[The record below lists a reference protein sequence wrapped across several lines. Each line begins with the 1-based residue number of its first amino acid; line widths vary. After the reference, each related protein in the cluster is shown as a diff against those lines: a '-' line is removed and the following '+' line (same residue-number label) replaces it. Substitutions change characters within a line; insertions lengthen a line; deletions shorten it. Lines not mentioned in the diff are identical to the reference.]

1 MEFFRGTHI
10 DFIGKAKAVFTF
22 STAFIIL
29 GLVAIWTTGGIQ
41 FGIDFTGGT
50 EVNIQ
55 YTEGAL
61 EVEDLRNV
69 LNDAGVEGAEIKEFG
84 SGNQYILRVPTEI
97 NGKAASDEV
106 VRIASEAFPNAGI
119 DLRGSET
126 FEGKVGEEMQ
136 MNALVAV
143 ICSVFVILLYVAF
156 RFEFTF
162 GLGAVL
168 ALVHDILAALI
179 IVVLFNA
186 AGIINLEMNQN
197 MIAAFL
203 AVLGFSINNTVI
215 IFDRIRENTENLKGK
230 AFSELANLSINET
243 LSRTVNTFITTTLA
257 LVTIVL
263 FGGEVLQGFAFAML
277 AGFVAGTYS
286 SLFLSSNFVNWYV
299 NRKTAAA
306 RA

>member
-10 DFIGKAKAVFTF
+10 DFIGKAKLVFTF
-22 STAFIIL
+22 SAAFIIL
-29 GLVAIWTTGGIQ
+29 GIVAVSMIQ
-41 FGIDFTGGT
+41 IDLGIDFTGGT

-55 YTEGAL
+55 YNEGTL
-61 EVEDLRNV
+61 DVEDLRNV
-69 LNDAGVEGAEIKEFG
+69 LNDAGVDGAEIKEFG
-84 SGNQYILRVPTEI
+84 AGNQYILRVPTEI
-97 NGKAASDEV
+97 NGVAASDEV
-106 VRIASEAFPNAGI
+106 VRIASAAFPEAGI

-136 MNALVAV
+136 MNALTAV
-143 ICSVFVILLYVAF
+143 IFSVIVILLYVAF

-168 ALVHDILAALI
+168 ALVHDIIAALI
-179 IVVLFNA
+179 IVVVFNA
-186 AGIINLEMNQN
+186 IGLVHLEMNQN
-197 MIAAFL
+197 MVAAFL

-230 AFSELANLSINET
+230 SFSELANLSINET
-243 LSRTVNTFITTTLA
+243 LSRTVNTFITTSLA

-263 FGGEVLQGFAFAML
+263 FGGEVLQGFAFTML

-286 SLFLSSNFVNWYV
+286 SLFLSSNFVNWYMS
-299 NRKTAAA
+299 RKTATAKA
-306 RA
+306 